1 MTHNTTKSLMHTL
14 DERTRT
20 IFRKV
25 VETYIKTGEPVG
37 SQTLAKSGIR
47 LSSASI
53 RNVLADLA
61 EIGLLEAPHTSAGR
75 KPSFAGLRLFVDG
88 FLQFGEP
95 SKEDRDFVDTRL
107 KSVDKDFSGVLNEAS
122 VLLSGLAGGASLVA
136 SPTRDEIVKHV
147 EFVPLGSNEAL
158 AILVTEDGDV
168 ENRIIRLPEGLPQ
181 TSLIEAG
188 NFLSRRLVGKTILQ
202 TREAILIELEQHK
215 ADLNE
220 AASKLISKGL
230 AEWSSTATDD
240 DRVLIVHGRAN
251 LLNDNDVNADLDRV
265 RELFEVMERRKS
277 LIDILDSTRD
287 GDGVRMFIGSENKL
301 FSLSGSSVIISPYM
315 NADRRVIGAL
325 GVIAPTRLNY
335 ARIIPIIDYTARVV
349 GQLID
354 SNDKKGP

>member
-1 MTHNTTKSLMHTL
+1 MQKL

-25 VETYIKTGEPVG
+25 VETYIRTGEPVG
-37 SQTLAKSGIR
+37 SHTLSKSGIR

-53 RNVLADLA
+53 RNVLAELA

-75 KPSFAGLRLFVDG
+75 KPSYTGLRLFVDG
-88 FLQFGEP
+88 FLQLGEP
-95 SKEDRDFVDTRL
+95 SREDRNLVEARL

-122 VLLSGLAGGASLVA
+122 KFLSGLAGGASLVS
-136 SPTRDEIVKHV
+136 SPTRDVIVKHV
-147 EFVPLGSNEAL
+147 EFVPLGANEAL
-158 AILVTEDGDV
+158 AVLVTEDGEV
-168 ENRIIRLPEGLPQ
+168 ENRIIKLPEGLPQ

-188 NFLSRRLVGKTILQ
+188 NFLSRRLVGRTILQ
-202 TREAILIELEQHK
+202 VREAILEELEKHK

-220 AASKLISKGL
+220 VASTLIAKGL
-230 AEWSSTATDD
+230 AEWSSTNNED

-251 LLNDNDVNADLDRV
+251 LLNDKDVNADLDRV
-265 RELFEVMERRKS
+265 RELFEVMDRRQS
-277 LIDILDSTRD
+277 LIEILDSTRD

-335 ARIIPIIDYTARVV
+335 ARIIPMIDYTARVV

-354 SNDKKGP
+354 SNEKKGT